1 MKKLASPLVCALLIT
16 GCAVGPDY
24 TRPELTQ
31 PANWRSGS
39 ALPVSENSS
48 DLANLAWWT
57 LIEDPVL
64 DALVAEALANNRD
77 LKIAAAR
84 IDEAAGVLGTTRA
97 QLFPQ
102 IGADLNGNRAQS
114 SDRGLTPRPATVNRI
129 NEQYSAAFNV
139 GWEIDLFGRLR
150 RATEASRADLLA
162 TEEARSGL
170 ALSLATTVANSYIS
184 LRDLDA
190 ELDIARLTLQ
200 TREESLRIFELRYKG
215 GVVSEM
221 EVAQVR
227 SEYEAARIAVP
238 TAELA
243 VAQQENAISVLL
255 GRLPGPIPRG
265 KALAEM
271 GLPLPPVS
279 LPSAVLERRP
289 DIRQSEQNLI
299 ANNARIGVAK
309 AAYFPSVTLT
319 GLLGSSSVSFSNLF
333 SGPARVW
340 SYGADVAMPIFT
352 AGSILGQ
359 VKSAEARQAQA
370 LEQYRKTIENAFREV
385 DDALISG
392 IKSREIVDGR
402 IRQVDSLKIY
412 AKNARLRYDAG
423 YSSFLEVLDAERSLF
438 QSQIYESQARA
449 QALIAVTTLY
459 KTLGGGWEASIAP
472 SSPPTTE
479 TADPIA
485 KETE

>member
-114 SDRGLTPRPATVNRI
+114 SDRGLTPRPATVNHI

-352 AGSILGQ
+352 AGSIFGQ

-472 SSPPTTE
+472 PSPPATE
-479 TADPIA
+479 TADIKT